1 MSLKDG
7 AVRKHGVRLHVG
19 PRRIYFNHSAVF
31 IANGRVCNGNMES
44 VQQLRI
50 FNDGLGLCSG
60 GVSAVCMGQDYF
72 LAFMLHNGRFVFTT
86 TRPNRP
92 DCTHGPVSGLTAATL
107 RPCQRPFYSFSSL
120 IIGPF
125 TGGFC
130 SQPVNQSQL
139 AR

>member
-50 FNDGLGLCSG
+50 FNDGLRLCSG

-92 DCTHGPVSGLTAATL
+92 GLHTRTCERTHRRHYATVSAAIL
-107 RPCQRPFYSFSSL
+107 FVFPASSSDL
-120 IIGPF
+120 LLED
-125 TGGFC
+125 
-130 SQPVNQSQL
+130 SAVS
-139 AR
+139 R